1 MYCLLLVKILLEAR
15 VDATVVD
22 DDRDDRK
29 VVPTS
34 GNLEINMNGGGT
46 TKGINYKGIATKGI
60 TIHKMY
66 RQQIVLI

>member
-1 MYCLLLVKILLEAR
+1 MYFLLLVKILLEAR

-34 GNLEINMNGGGT
+34 GNLEINMRDLRMN
-46 TKGINYKGIATKGI
+46 
-60 TIHKMY
+60 
-66 RQQIVLI
+66 